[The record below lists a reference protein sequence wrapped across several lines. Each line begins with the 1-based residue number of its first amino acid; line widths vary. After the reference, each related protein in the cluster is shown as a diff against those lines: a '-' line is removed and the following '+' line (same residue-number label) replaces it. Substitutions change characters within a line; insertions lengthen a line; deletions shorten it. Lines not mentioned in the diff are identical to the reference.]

1 VKLGL
6 TDLIDVQILQQM
18 QDGFAEYT
26 GLSSLTTDENGVPV
40 TEGSRFSSFC
50 RDQVRQSDLG
60 CQRCEECDKAGA
72 LQALETGKAAV
83 YQCHAGL
90 VDFAAPIMVEGRV
103 IGSFLGGQIRTEEVD
118 EGKMRKIAEELS
130 LDPDSYVEAAKK
142 APYLEREQVDKAA
155 EFLMVIT
162 KVLSEMAYQNY
173 ATLQKSQR
181 LERAARSQA
190 SYIMTMTT
198 SLEEDMRQWGPL
210 TERAL
215 ESQNAEEME
224 KALQQLQVMTQ
235 EAISDFED
243 ALDYIRLSAGEII
256 LSESEYNINDLVT
269 RVIDS
274 VDESIKEKN
283 IEVEYKIS
291 EDVPCD
297 LLGDS
302 GRIGMILSKV
312 VQSILLNAKERLV
325 LEISSEKNSYS
336 TWLVI
341 SLNSFG
347 LALSDSNIQQ
357 MNKLLEQSDEIGFVS
372 GDEDSMGASVLS
384 LLINQLSGTLSISGD
399 ANNEMVITIRL
410 PQLDAGGES

>member
-1 VKLGL
+1 MKLGL

-18 QDGFAEYT
+18 QDGFAEFT
-26 GLSSLTTDENGVPV
+26 GLSSLTTDENGIPV

-50 RDQVRQSDLG
+50 REQVRQSELG

-90 VDFAAPIMVEGRV
+90 VDFAAPIMVDGRV
-103 IGSFLGGQIRTEEVD
+103 IGSFLGGQVRTEEVD
-118 EGKMRKIAEELS
+118 EEKMRKIAEELS

-142 APYLEREQVDKAA
+142 APFLDREQVDNAA

-173 ATLQKSQR
+173 VALQNSKR

-198 SLEEDMRQWGPL
+198 SLEEDMRQWGPF
-210 TERAL
+210 TERVL
-215 ESQNAEEME
+215 EGKDPIEME
-224 KALQQLQVMTQ
+224 KALRQLQDMTK

-243 ALDYIRLSAGEII
+243 ALEYIRLSAGEVI
-256 LSESEYNINDLVT
+256 LTESEYDINTLVT
-269 RVIDS
+269 QVLESVEDS
-274 VDESIKEKN
+274 VKDRN
-283 IEVEYKIS
+283 IEIRYSINEN
-291 EDVPCD
+291 VPKD

-302 GRIGMILSKV
+302 GRIGMILSKALQSV
-312 VQSILLNAKERLV
+312 VYKAKEQLM
-325 LEISSEKNSYS
+325 LDISCEKNSYS

-341 SLNSFG
+341 SFHSFG
-347 LALSDSNIQQ
+347 LSASDANVQQ
-357 MNKLLEQSDEIGFVS
+357 INQILAQGDESGFVPE
-372 GDEDSMGASVLS
+372 DDDSMGISVMS
-384 LLINQLSGTLSISGD
+384 LLINQLSGSLLISSD
-399 ANNEMVITIRL
+399 DSNEVIITIRL